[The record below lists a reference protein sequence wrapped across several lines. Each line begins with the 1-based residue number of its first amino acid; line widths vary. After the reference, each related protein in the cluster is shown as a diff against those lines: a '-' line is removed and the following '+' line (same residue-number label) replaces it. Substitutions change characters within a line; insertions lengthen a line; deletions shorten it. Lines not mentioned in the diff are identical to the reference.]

1 MRGEVGIWEDTN
13 ISITSD
19 KTNPQNFTV
28 LVKHHGGFHIESEAL
43 ACLCVGVYM
52 FEDNIINNVG
62 GEGKF
67 MLSTDQ

>member
-19 KTNPQNFTV
+19 KTNPQNF
-28 LVKHHGGFHIESEAL
+28 GGFHIESEAL
-43 ACLCVGVYM
+43 GCLCVGVYM